1 MRKLLGIVVLGFLFT
16 KVTFAESIDEWYQKS
31 LKKIEKDYQISLEN
45 LKKSR
50 EEEEI
55 KLSKLF
61 DKAIEEDL
69 SSKQIYDKFTQEAQ
83 KNGGLKNYAIK
94 KLFNNPEK
102 YSDWIYNSLKF
113 NNTNRYNNIYKKKP
127 HEFVI
132 VCTATYPNATI
143 TFNDNKKA
151 LPLVTTYSFE
161 MDGAGGS
168 KVTIIKGP
176 IYEDDWFTK
185 KYKGKKG
192 NINSKQ
198 NGQHGFLTYKTSP
211 KEFKFYYYNKDNYSS
226 NKKLY
231 ASIDRKTFRAF
242 NKSKPNMDRLKCFG
256 ENRYS
261 KALSFDREEKK
272 YKSLTKLQKK
282 IVDSANK
289 IVPKIIPKVT
299 DTAKSYEAKII
310 NLDGKYKIKLSSNK
324 NNFDRAKISLLAEKK
339 EKIYNSPEQVAK
351 RKANEERLEAE
362 KKRLEAE
369 KKRLKAEIEKKIA
382 KRKAEIKAKKERIAK
397 EKLQKKLDLIPEKS
411 DLDKATNYLIT
422 VRQFIEDYPNEF
434 DIVKIAK
441 HLINTKPIRNG
452 IFDDKQK
459 NDLKILKEFTETSPV
474 FVNYLNN
481 LRKMEINKKLSKIE
495 KIFAKLETSKE
506 ILEKKISKFP
516 YSTYTE
522 INLKIIEEIN
532 AAINKPNSLTQLL
545 KLSIDTEKH
554 IKNLNDEEEKKL
566 AEKKANEEKIAKQ
579 KRKHTSELLRAKEN
593 IERLKN
599 YLQENINSPLALTII
614 DHVENLEK
622 RINQN
627 NYKNLVLINNKVD
640 KFIYKEYVEPAEIK
654 AAEKK
659 KIEEEK
665 RKKLAKETAERERK
679 LIKKYMY
686 TSACLNFRNFA
697 SQYFDDKID
706 LIYYPKDHMKMLVKK
721 KDDLVLFYV
730 VKNRNSIT
738 DPLYYCG
745 IRTKKKYS
753 SYEKYL
759 NENRINIAEWYGSTG
774 YIRNY

>member
-1 MRKLLGIVVLGFLFT
+1 MKKFLGIVVLGFLFS

-31 LKKIEKDYQISLEN
+31 LKKIERDYQISLEN
-45 LKKSR
+45 LKNWR

-55 KLSKLF
+55 KLSKLL
-61 DKAIEEDL
+61 DEATEEDL
-69 SSKQIYDKFTQEAQ
+69 SSKKIYDKFTQEAQ

-113 NNTNRYNNIYKKKP
+113 KNTKRYNSIYEKKP

-132 VCTATYPNATI
+132 VCTATYPNAKI
-143 TFNDNKKA
+143 TFNGNKKT

-161 MDGAGGS
+161 MDGTGGS

-185 KYKGKKG
+185 KFKGKKG
-192 NINSKQ
+192 TISSKQ
-198 NGQHGFLTYKTSP
+198 IGQHGFLTYKIST
-211 KEFKFYYYNKDNYSS
+211 KEFKFYYYNNDNYSS

-231 ASIDRKTFRAF
+231 VSIDRKTFRAF
-242 NKSKPNMDRLKCFG
+242 NKSKPNMNRLKCFG

-261 KALSFDREEKK
+261 NALGFDREEKK
-272 YKSLTKLQKK
+272 YKSLAKLQKK
-282 IVDSANK
+282 IVDSASI

-299 DTAKSYEAKII
+299 DTAKIYEAKIFG
-310 NLDGKYKIKLSSNK
+310 LDENYKIKLSSNK
-324 NNFDRAKISLLAEKK
+324 NIFDKAQISLLAEKK
-339 EKIYNSPEQVAK
+339 EKIFNSPEQVAK

-369 KKRLKAEIEKKIA
+369 KERLKAEKEKKLA
-382 KRKAEIKAKKERIAK
+382 KEKAERERIAN

-411 DLDKATNYLIT
+411 DLDKATNYLVT

-441 HLINTKPIRNG
+441 HLINTKPILNG

-459 NDLKILKEFTETSPV
+459 NDLKILKEFTETSPI
-474 FVNYLNN
+474 FINYLNN
-481 LRKMEINKKLSKIE
+481 SRKTEINKKLSEIE
-495 KIFAKLETSKE
+495 KIFAKLEISKE

-516 YSTYTE
+516 FSTYTE

-532 AAINKPNSLTQLL
+532 AAINKPNSLTQLW

-554 IKNLNDEEEKKL
+554 IKNLNDEEERKL
-566 AEKKANEEKIAKQ
+566 AKKKANEEKIAKQ
-579 KRKHTSELLRAKEN
+579 KRKHTSELLRAEDN
-593 IERLKN
+593 IEKLKN
-599 YLQENINSPLALTII
+599 YLQKDINSPLALTII

-640 KFIYKEYVEPAEIK
+640 KFIYKEYIEPAEIK

-665 RKKLAKETAERERK
+665 RKKLAKEAAERERK

-686 TSACLNFRNFA
+686 TSACTNFRNFA
-697 SQYFDDKID
+697 SQYFDSNID

-721 KDDLVLFYV
+721 KDDLVLYYV
-730 VKNRNSIT
+730 INNRNSVT

-759 NENRINIAEWYGSTG
+759 KENRINIAEWYGSNG
-774 YIRNY
+774 YVRNY